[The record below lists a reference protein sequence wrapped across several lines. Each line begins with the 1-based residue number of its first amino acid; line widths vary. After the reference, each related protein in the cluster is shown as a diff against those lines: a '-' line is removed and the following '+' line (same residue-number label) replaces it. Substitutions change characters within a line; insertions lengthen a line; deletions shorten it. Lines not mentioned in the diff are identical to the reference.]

1 MYRKEVYLCL
11 NDVFDLMLDNKLRED
26 MDDTL
31 LEKLLSVIKTKMA
44 QNYSAIDDFLEET
57 KALLLTEKV
66 VESLRGQTANF
77 SASIQKFALELTGV
91 LFGDENVFTLYQ
103 NSSVLRDLSLAFKPN
118 ATFSP
123 TVQSAALVCF
133 KNIAEHVLGVMWL
146 KENGVID
153 SMFSCFSCSSYHVR
167 SKAVS
172 FYCTVLNMWEYPY
185 VQSSLTERQ
194 QFTVYITVGGVLAH
208 LMEGTRLCNDSDS
221 TDCCLRT
228 LIASFHI
235 PRLQDIVKDNSILTQ
250 QITYYFWGLRKGD
263 DVNRKVVELLLAMF
277 SSLLAYRL
285 VEGYGKDEYSRLQD
299 FQTAIFYTD
308 CLPEIR
314 IFPGHFN
321 HQKYVWRGL
330 SEEFLKEMLEELT
343 SRSMFAPAA
352 YLVGSILSVSQQYQP
367 LSREHIQ
374 FLILPLQVLSGSPLP
389 DCKGDFFGLSS
400 AAASAS
406 LSKAME
412 VKSDCITII
421 IASLLALSK
430 AVELMD
436 SGALE
441 AALTSISI
449 VTTGPT
455 CCQHHPMSYVCLEN
469 RKICFAL
476 SELLSAFLHEQVY
489 PVMKL
494 KNQLDLLNYLLCFIE
509 KPFDRNVST
518 EAMKM
523 LGNLIILNDKHS
535 ISFPDEVKEKVVF
548 LLCKRVMDKSE
559 TIAISALS
567 LAGLLM
573 SNDERRSWE
582 EIILK
587 HSLHQIMWEMAAHG
601 VHDETLKAAS
611 LNAALQALLVPRYWQ
626 DIRSAKRVDEADVMQ
641 VFLRYFRGVDFYV
654 QQESLRCAF
663 EWLKHTED
671 RLTEPCRQAALL
683 VFWEAVRSLDLDQ
696 KLAALEAWEWL
707 LSSSSSFRS
716 AGTPDELLE
725 TACVSGFASSLVL
738 ALEDYDEAVH
748 YKASKM
754 LIRFRET
761 LLQMGYS
768 APNFKNCPS
777 ATDTDL
783 HSAACSQKEFCPA
796 PISKEERDAG
806 IENVMNL
813 TTAQQIA
820 KLAVSPEEGL
830 TEERGS
836 PLHVTSLSYPLD
848 SFLNVVWQDR
858 HDSTVSKAD
867 VSSDLFS
874 DYTMSVLDDI
884 IASNIK
890 ETQRPVEDILDCY

>member
-11 NDVFDLMLDNKLRED
+11 NKVFDLMLDNKLRED

-66 VESLRGQTANF
+66 VESLKSQTDDF
-77 SASIQKFALELTGV
+77 SGSIQKFALELTGV
-91 LFGDENVFTLYQ
+91 LFGDENVFTSYQ
-103 NSSVLRDLSLAFKPN
+103 NSSVLRDLSLALKPN

-172 FYCTVLNMWEYPY
+172 FYCTVLKMWEYPY
-185 VQSSLTERQ
+185 AQPSLTERQ
-194 QFTVYITVGGVLAH
+194 QFTVYVTVGGVLAH
-208 LMEGTRLCNDSDS
+208 LMEGTRLCDDSDS
-221 TDCCLRT
+221 TDCCLQT
-228 LIASFHI
+228 LITSFHI
-235 PRLQDIVKDNSILTQ
+235 PRLQDMAKDNSILTQ
-250 QITYYFWGLRKGD
+250 RLTYYFWGLRKGD
-263 DVNRKVVELLLAMF
+263 VVNRKVVELLLAMF
-277 SSLLAYRL
+277 SS
-285 VEGYGKDEYSRLQD
+285 G
-299 FQTAIFYTD
+299 
-308 CLPEIR
+308 
-314 IFPGHFN
+314 
-321 HQKYVWRGL
+321 GL
-330 SEEFLKEMLEELT
+330 SEEFLREMLEELS

-352 YLVGSILSVSQQYQP
+352 YLVGSILSVSQRYKP
-367 LSREHIQ
+367 VSRKHIQ
-374 FLILPLQVLSGSPLP
+374 FLSLPLQVLSGSPLP
-389 DCKGDFFGLSS
+389 DCKNDFFGLSS
-400 AAASAS
+400 AAAYAS
-406 LSKAME
+406 LSKTME

-421 IASLLALSK
+421 IASLMALSK
-430 AVELMD
+430 VVELMD
-436 SGALE
+436 SEALE

-476 SELLSAFLHEQVY
+476 SELLSAFLQEQVY
-489 PVMKL
+489 PVVKL

-573 SNDERRSWE
+573 SNDGRRSWE
-582 EIILK
+582 EVILK

-611 LNAALQALLVPRYWQ
+611 LSAALQALLVPRYWQ

-641 VFLRYFRGVDFYV
+641 
-654 QQESLRCAF
+654 
-663 EWLKHTED
+663 HTED

-777 ATDTDL
+777 ATDTGL
-783 HSAACSQKEFCPA
+783 HSAACSQKELCPA

-820 KLAVSPEEGL
+820 KLAVSLEEGL
-830 TEERGS
+830 AEERGS
-836 PLHVTSLSYPLD
+836 PMQVTSLSYPLD
-848 SFLNVVWQDR
+848 SFLNVVWQER
-858 HDSTVSKAD
+858 HDSTFSKAD

-874 DYTMSVLDDI
+874 EYTMSLLDDI
-884 IASNIK
+884 IASDVK